1 MPDAG
6 GKHGSALLDFEY
18 GEAVGLHHAGAF
30 EQANF
35 AVKASKLGEVPHE
48 LQVLWNH
55 LGRGGRGR
63 WPPWPVESAMNG
75 GDQPHL
81 RFCYTLRVV
90 RLHSCPAYGRGAP

>member
-1 MPDAG
+1 MNHG
-6 GKHGSALLDFEY
+6 CSTLVGSTGSALLDFEH

-55 LGRGGRGR
+55 LGRGGGEDGHPGPLKAR
-63 WPPWPVESAMNG
+63 
-75 GDQPHL
+75 
-81 RFCYTLRVV
+81 
-90 RLHSCPAYGRGAP
+90 